1 MNEYEAM
8 FGMIVNSARILDF
21 VPMQKMLDTVNRADS
36 IGPILDPTAYMKGM
50 KNLPPQRRVL
60 EAAIAFHKA
69 VKEAAI
75 EK

>member
-1 MNEYEAM
+1 MSEYEAM
-8 FGMIVNSARILDF
+8 FGMIVNSARILDI
-21 VPMQKMLDTVNRADS
+21 VPMREMLDTVNRADS
-36 IGPILDPTAYMKGM
+36 VGPILDPTAYMKGM

-60 EAAIAFHKA
+60 EAAIALHKA